1 MSTSPTDAIRRRLLL
16 ASSLAPVAGMLPAPA
31 QAADATRRLRIAFG
45 SCARQNKPQPIWH
58 TIAQARPDLFLF
70 LGDNLYADAKDEAT
84 LRQRYEE
91 FRALGP
97 LQDFR
102 KQFAHAAIW
111 DDHDF
116 GDDDVGGDYPF
127 KKLSQQLFC
136 DAWAVPADSPRRTR
150 DGIYDSLFIPVG
162 DKRVQIIL
170 LDLRYNR
177 TPLVSD
183 TRLMQG
189 YRAMVMKAKLTGQAM
204 TGWYVPNP
212 DPQATML
219 GEAQWTWLESQ
230 LHEPADLRVIVS
242 SIQLAAEGTGWESW
256 ANFPHDRER
265 LAKLLHSTRAEGVVA
280 ISGDMHYADLSR
292 WQVDGGY
299 PLWDLTSS
307 GLTEV
312 WDVPT
317 PNKRRVSPVVAEVN
331 FGLLDVDFD
340 AAGGQ
345 VTLGIRDLA
354 GTTRISQT
362 VPLNSLRFA

>member
-1 MSTSPTDAIRRRLLL
+1 M
-16 ASSLAPVAGMLPAPA
+16 
-31 QAADATRRLRIAFG
+31 
-45 SCARQNKPQPIWH
+45 
-58 TIAQARPDLFLF
+58 
-70 LGDNLYADAKDEAT
+70 
-84 LRQRYEE
+84 
-91 FRALGP
+91 
-97 LQDFR
+97 
-102 KQFAHAAIW
+102 
-111 DDHDF
+111 
-116 GDDDVGGDYPF
+116 
-127 KKLSQQLFC
+127 
-136 DAWAVPADSPRRTR
+136 
-150 DGIYDSLFIPVG
+150 
-162 DKRVQIIL
+162 
-170 LDLRYNR
+170 
-177 TPLVSD
+177 
-183 TRLMQG
+183 
-189 YRAMVMKAKLTGQAM
+189 
-204 TGWYVPNP
+204 
-212 DPQATML
+212 
-219 GEAQWTWLESQ
+219 
-230 LHEPADLRVIVS
+230 DLRVIVS